1 MFCNTDESDEEE
13 SRYLRLLVERQVD
26 ASFWSR
32 SECRGVRSAAAHPH
46 IPFVVLDRRAPRR
59 VDNVRCDSEEGAHAL
74 ARHLVAL
81 GHRRIAVLTGR
92 RGISTSADR
101 VAGVRRALGE
111 AGLALDESLV
121 RYGSFNFGNK
131 NVADGRLMAQEVLTA
146 TDDPPTAIF
155 AANNFIA
162 FGAVRALRELG
173 LKVPDDIS
181 VVAFDD
187 LPVEWVDEPFLTVAA
202 QPAYD
207 IGRAPRS

>member
-1 MFCNTDESDEEE
+1 M
-13 SRYLRLLVERQVD
+13 RLRVT
-26 ASFWSR
+26 SST
-32 SECRGVRSAAAHPH
+32 
-46 IPFVVLDRRAPRR
+46 
-59 VDNVRCDSEEGAHAL
+59 
-74 ARHLVAL
+74 L

-101 VAGVRRALGE
+101 VAGVRRALAE

-121 RYGSFNFGNK
+121 RYGGFNFGNK
-131 NVADGRLMAQEVLTA
+131 NLADGRLMAQEVLAA

-187 LPVEWVDEPFLTVAA
+187 LPVEWVNEPFLTVAA
-202 QPAYD
+202 QPAYE
-207 IGRAPRS
+207 IGRRAADMMIDRLVGERTATGGVGGAAVRGDRPAVDGGASGAPDVASDGTAGRDVATRRDEGELPLQAVRVP

>member
-1 MFCNTDESDEEE
+1 M
-13 SRYLRLLVERQVD
+13 
-26 ASFWSR
+26 
-32 SECRGVRSAAAHPH
+32 RSA
-46 IPFVVLDRRAPRR
+46 
-59 VDNVRCDSEEGAHAL
+59 
-74 ARHLVAL
+74 
-81 GHRRIAVLTGR
+81 
-92 RGISTSADR
+92 
-101 VAGVRRALGE
+101 E

-121 RYGSFNFGNK
+121 RYGGFNFGNK

-207 IGRAPRS
+207 IGRRAAELIIDRLEGERTAAGESVVLPFEVIVRRSTAAPRVRPTSHPTKPPADDVATRRGEGELPLQAVRVP